1 MPSHVRRTCPGCPG
15 VTRRSFLVDTGM
27 GFTGLALAAMLF
39 RDGVARAEPGQPP
52 PDGRPHFP
60 PRAKAVIW
68 IFLCGGVSHVESFD
82 PKPELNK
89 YAGKTIEDT
98 PYKAV
103 LNTEGKNV
111 VAGNPAHGNRKML
124 MALNTGF
131 KKYGQSGLEV
141 ADWWQH
147 VGAGADDLAVVRS
160 LWTVHNDHGAQLT
173 WHTGRHPREGPFP
186 TIGSWV
192 SYGLGTLNQNLPEYV
207 VLGTPTGDC
216 CGGEWTHGAGYLGPQ
231 YGGVRLNLEGKDPL
245 PFVAPPPGVARD
257 EQEAEF
263 SLLGRLNRLAGIDYP
278 DDPVM
283 RARIKSYEL
292 AFGMQAAVPETLR
305 LEKESEAT
313 RRLYGLDGDVTRPFG
328 RLCLSAR
335 RLVERGVRFVQIFHG
350 GGGGGAW
357 DAHAGIK
364 NNHGTLSA
372 QVDLPIAG
380 LLKDLKQRGMLDETL
395 VVWGTEFGRSPGAQG
410 DGRDHHP
417 QGFCA
422 WLAGG
427 GVKGG
432 VVRGATDEIGFHAVE
447 SRHYVTDIHAT
458 VLHQLGLDPRKLEVP
473 GRKRLEIDY
482 GRPIREIVA

>member
-1 MPSHVRRTCPGCPG
+1 
-15 VTRRSFLVDTGM
+15 M
-27 GFTGLALAAMLF
+27 G
-39 RDGVARAEPGQPP
+39 
-52 PDGRPHFP
+52 
-60 PRAKAVIW
+60 
-68 IFLCGGVSHVESFD
+68 
-82 PKPELNK
+82 
-89 YAGKTIEDT
+89 
-98 PYKAV
+98 
-103 LNTEGKNV
+103 
-111 VAGNPAHGNRKML
+111 
-124 MALNTGF
+124 LNTGF
-131 KKYGQSGLEV
+131 RRYGQSGLAV
-141 ADWWQH
+141 ADWWRH
-147 VGAGADDLAVVRS
+147 VGECADDLAVVRS

-186 TIGSWV
+186 TIGSWI

-245 PFVAPPPGVARD
+245 PCVARD

-292 AFGMQAAVPETLR
+292 AFGMQTAVPETLR

-313 RRLYGLDGDVTRPFG
+313 RRLYGFDGDVTRPFG

-335 RLVERGVRFVQIFHG
+335 RLVERGVRFVQVFHG

-364 NNHGTLSA
+364 SNHGTLSA

-380 LLKDLKQRGMLDETL
+380 LLKDLRQRGLLDETL

-427 GVKGG
+427 GIKGG

-447 SRHYVTDIHAT
+447 NRHYVTDIHAT
-458 VLHQLGLDPRKLEVP
+458 VLHQLRLDPRKLAVP

-482 GRPIREIVA
+482 GTPIKEIIA